1 MTCMKLPR
9 TKLPV
14 LLDDFCVTSLFIA
27 LLVLELAPIALVATT
42 DGLWF
47 MEVPEEFTATLWSP
61 LRPLLPG
68 SYFYHYFGYLYYTLI
83 RPAHWLTEW
92 LLGSPEVTIAYTQ
105 IYGTIIKVAFSAA
118 TIALAAGVLASRVL
132 PRRAKAAILL
142 FMLSL
147 LIASGDFYWIYHER
161 VSYALSVKL
170 FVTGLLIMTLVCAER
185 A

>member
-1 MTCMKLPR
+1 
-9 TKLPV
+9 
-14 LLDDFCVTSLFIA
+14 
-27 LLVLELAPIALVATT
+27 
-42 DGLWF
+42 
-47 MEVPEEFTATLWSP
+47 
-61 LRPLLPG
+61 
-68 SYFYHYFGYLYYTLI
+68 
-83 RPAHWLTEW
+83 
-92 LLGSPEVTIAYTQ
+92 PEVTIAYTQ

-185 A
+185 AVEGRSFGAGMTALAGAIGGTLFFEHLLYFPLVIYPALLIVATTPRRLMGARALLAVGSASAS